1 MQIACIYSQSVN
13 DEKKIILK
21 SEIWRIDNFPVYL
34 SINIILEIND
44 FTLTASRSPS
54 DVGGTKWRGVK
65 ASSFSWR
72 TYIIT
77 RSQGGGVNFRRFDAG
92 DE

>member
-54 DVGGTKWRGVK
+54 DVGGTK
-65 ASSFSWR
+65 
-72 TYIIT
+72 
-77 RSQGGGVNFRRFDAG
+77 
-92 DE
+92 